1 MLHFTRVWACAEL
14 TAPSTARATT
24 TLNRRGLGAMMQVV
38 ALGGALL
45 LGADS
50 EIKKTV
56 ERVSILRR
64 SQTHEVSR
72 G

>member
-1 MLHFTRVWACAEL
+1 
-14 TAPSTARATT
+14 
-24 TLNRRGLGAMMQVV
+24 MMQVV